1 VERGAS
7 LVMNDVDSL
16 TPGLAGVSEALEGA
30 GLGKA
35 QANVYVSFQ
44 SHKAFPAHYDTHD
57 VWAVQ
62 VEGEKTWNIW
72 EGRADYP
79 LPHPIFRNLGQAHH
93 EQAKGKLRERVVL
106 RAGDLLY
113 LPRGWYHDA
122 LAEEATS
129 VHISYGVH
137 APLGMDLVNIL
148 LERAL
153 YDGEFRKP
161 LPRQDG
167 SAAARFALTTRAGQL
182 GGRLAELCRDPK
194 VMEVLAGF
202 VADYRFR
209 RGGNDLLA
217 ARGLSAPAA
226 APAAGDDAEAP
237 ALRVLQP
244 GAKPVRRGGDW
255 VIKTAGGALPLSAG
269 RPRRRAGSCRAPTW
283 PSRSCAPRTPA
294 WTRPLSSGACEKRGC
309 WPPHDEG
316 RRRAL
321 LLLPGAAA
329 AQVRPFNCVGAE
341 QLEGDVFAIPFA
353 RRAATPGESAR
364 GNLEA
369 AAELAKREPERNLCV
384 LGHAGPQE
392 AAPPPA
398 RAWRRSARARW
409 RTPWPASAWSATA
422 CAPKPTAPPSP
433 AAGRSPPSA
442 A

>member
-1 VERGAS
+1 MTMTLDALLAPMTPAQFFANYHDRQPLHLRGAAGKFASVLSWRGINRLLDMTHIWSSHSLQLMMDGVSVPPEQYCGRATGRDNQPVLQPDAAKLRGWVERGAS

-255 VIKTAGGALPLSAG
+255 VLKTAGGTLPLSAG
-269 RPRRRAGSCRAPTW
+269 EAEAAGWVLSRPDVAEPELRAAHPGVDAP
-283 PSRSCAPRTPA
+283 
-294 WTRPLSSGACEKRGC
+294 
-309 WPPHDEG
+309 
-316 RRRAL
+316 AL
-321 LLLPGAAA
+321 LGRLKEAGLL
-329 AQVRPFNCVGAE
+329 
-341 QLEGDVFAIPFA
+341 
-353 RRAATPGESAR
+353 
-364 GNLEA
+364 
-369 AAELAKREPERNLCV
+369 
-384 LGHAGPQE
+384 
-392 AAPPPA
+392 APA
-398 RAWRRSARARW
+398 
-409 RTPWPASAWSATA
+409 
-422 CAPKPTAPPSP
+422 
-433 AAGRSPPSA
+433 
-442 A
+442 

>member
-1 VERGAS
+1 MTATTTLDALLAPMPPARFFAEYHDRQPLHLRGAAGKFASVLSWRGINRLLDMTHIWSSHSLQLMMDGVPVPPEQYCGRATGRDNQPVLQPDAAKLRGWVERGAS

-16 TPGLAGVSEALEGA
+16 SPGLAGVSDALEGA

-122 LAEEATS
+122 LAEAPAS

-167 SAAARFALTTRAGQL
+167 SAAARFALTSRAGQL
-182 GGRLAELCRDPK
+182 GQRLAELCRDPK

-209 RGGNDLLA
+209 RGGNDILA
-217 ARGLSAPAA
+217 ARGLAAPTAAPAA
-226 APAAGDDAEAP
+226 ADGDAEAP

-244 GAKPVRRGGDW
+244 GAKPVRRGSDW
-255 VIKTAGGALPLSAG
+255 VLKTAGGALPLSAG
-269 RPRRRAGSCRAPTW
+269 EAEAAGWVLSRPDVAEPELRAAHPGVDAP
-283 PSRSCAPRTPA
+283 
-294 WTRPLSSGACEKRGC
+294 
-309 WPPHDEG
+309 
-316 RRRAL
+316 AL
-321 LLLPGAAA
+321 LGRLREAGLL
-329 AQVRPFNCVGAE
+329 
-341 QLEGDVFAIPFA
+341 
-353 RRAATPGESAR
+353 
-364 GNLEA
+364 
-369 AAELAKREPERNLCV
+369 
-384 LGHAGPQE
+384 
-392 AAPPPA
+392 AP
-398 RAWRRSARARW
+398 S
-409 RTPWPASAWSATA
+409 
-422 CAPKPTAPPSP
+422 
-433 AAGRSPPSA
+433 
-442 A
+442 

>member
-1 VERGAS
+1 MTATMTLDALLAPMPPARFFAEFHDRQPLHLRGAAGKFASVLSWRGINRLLDMTHIWSSHSLQLMMDGVPVPPEQYCGRATGRDNQPVLQPDAAKLRGWVERGAS

-269 RPRRRAGSCRAPTW
+269 EAEAAGWVLSRPDVAEPELRAAHPGVDAP
-283 PSRSCAPRTPA
+283 
-294 WTRPLSSGACEKRGC
+294 
-309 WPPHDEG
+309 
-316 RRRAL
+316 AL
-321 LLLPGAAA
+321 LGRL
-329 AQVRPFNCVGAE
+329 
-341 QLEGDVFAIPFA
+341 
-353 RRAATPGESAR
+353 
-364 GNLEA
+364 
-369 AAELAKREPERNLCV
+369 
-384 LGHAGPQE
+384 QE
-392 AAPPPA
+392 AGLLAPA
-398 RAWRRSARARW
+398 
-409 RTPWPASAWSATA
+409 
-422 CAPKPTAPPSP
+422 
-433 AAGRSPPSA
+433 
-442 A
+442 